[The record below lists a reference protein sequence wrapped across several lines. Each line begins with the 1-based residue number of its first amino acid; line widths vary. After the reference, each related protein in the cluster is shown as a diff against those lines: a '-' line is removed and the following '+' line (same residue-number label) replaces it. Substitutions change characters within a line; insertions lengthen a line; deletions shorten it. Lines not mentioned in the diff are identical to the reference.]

1 MTEAEEGK
9 DYNLQPSK
17 GLRCLEKLIVDGAP
31 TGRADGVCCPRGKR
45 CRRPRVL
52 GLCGVG
58 ALRPMLASRWEPR
71 RGWGVDVFISSE
83 VIPSFAIGIAGQP
96 GSVRALSQPGGG

>member
-31 TGRADGVCCPRGKR
+31 TGRADGVCCPRGER

-71 RGWGVDVFISSE
+71 RG
-83 VIPSFAIGIAGQP
+83 
-96 GSVRALSQPGGG
+96 